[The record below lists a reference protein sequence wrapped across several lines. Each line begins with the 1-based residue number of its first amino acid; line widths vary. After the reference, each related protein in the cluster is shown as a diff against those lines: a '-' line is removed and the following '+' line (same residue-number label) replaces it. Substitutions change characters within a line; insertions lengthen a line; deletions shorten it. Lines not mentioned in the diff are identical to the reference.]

1 MKIIRTPRFD
11 RRAKRAG
18 ADEDDVSALIRALI
32 ERPTLGDVIRDAR
45 VPARC
50 GFAFRVA
57 ASAAVRASSMP
68 SSCAP
73 QRWRSWTSTRRARRP
88 FDGRPADHR
97 RNDTRDR
104 DRTMAMKTRPTA
116 KAKKDKTKRG
126 ATKRPRRRSSVARA
140 VIASLEEIRAWQ
152 RGVGT
157 VTVIDV
163 PDPIAP
169 ARVKA
174 IRRKLARSVRLFS
187 ERFGL
192 PANTVRQWEQG
203 ARRPDTAS
211 SLLLEVIDA
220 NLEAVEAAAKR
231 RRQAA

>member
-1 MKIIRTPRFD
+1 MPADGSGSWRTEASRHARPAPSPH
-11 RRAKRAG
+11 RREGWGEGVTTSRSADPTAQERQRPFPCTGQNEDPCHDDA
-18 ADEDDVSALIRALI
+18 ANRQDDEDRGKANQGEAAA
-32 ERPTLGDVIRDAR
+32 PT
-45 VPARC
+45 
-50 GFAFRVA
+50 
-57 ASAAVRASSMP
+57 
-68 SSCAP
+68 
-73 QRWRSWTSTRRARRP
+73 QRRRP
-88 FDGRPADHR
+88 R
-97 RNDTRDR
+97 
-104 DRTMAMKTRPTA
+104 
-116 KAKKDKTKRG
+116 
-126 ATKRPRRRSSVARA
+126 

-220 NLEAVEAAAKR
+220 NPEPVEAAAKR